1 MAKTL
6 VIIPTYNERENIA
19 KLVESVTGQNLG
31 LDILVVDDGNDGTD
45 QLILELQKTREN
57 LFLIHRSGKGGR
69 GSAVIEGLK
78 YGLEKNYDFLVEM
91 DADFSHDPQALGELL
106 AKAAPDTVVIGSRYM
121 RGSKIVGWPLSR
133 RIFSKF
139 ANFYASVVLGLG
151 YSDYTNGYRVYP
163 AALVRKL
170 DLNAIR
176 AKGYIVLSELSFA
189 LSKVGAE
196 FAEVPI
202 VFVNRA
208 RGVSNFSLK
217 EIKEAFLSV
226 VKVRFAGKWLELL
239 VLALLSLSFFVGLA
253 HALPLTNVISDESP
267 NVGGVL
273 RALENKT
280 VLPAVGD
287 VPYATVTYLLSYV
300 FVAAYLALAWPFFG
314 FDLAALKE
322 QVVDNLSSVYLV
334 TRGSSAVLAI
344 IAAALLY
351 KFSRRASIT
360 VLVMTSIIVTA
371 MFRTTKVWVLTTVL
385 TLASLYYLYA
395 AITAK
400 SRRAIFWSILF
411 AALSLAN
418 FPFNFYAVG
427 LAVAVLL
434 FVFRRERQFYG
445 VIFKS
450 ALAGT
455 AVVAAVTAMNWQ
467 NILDQVATILSSPAA
482 GGIDLG
488 GTLASFW
495 LYLKRTVLMFP
506 FLLMPLLFTRGIRD
520 RVLFW
525 LSLLYLAVYLAAIS
539 IVAPWVS
546 SVDPFLRYL
555 VPVAFFL
562 GLILASL
569 EFRWNKIL
577 AVSAALSFLV
587 YALTLCYLARPTTY
601 NLAADWAA
609 ESLNSERVIIVNDVS
624 RLQFPLNAKSAALLE
639 ERFCSTRCR
648 QTIERNLG
656 ADFASLVV
664 DARRKREDF
673 DLPAQYYLFTNEPRP
688 THAKQIFG
696 SAAPGEHFSMDNKLG
711 LYFDFDYYRLKNLG
725 EAIYVYEID

>member
-31 LDILVVDDGNDGTD
+31 LDVLVVDDGSDGTD

-78 YGLEKNYDFLVEM
+78 YGLEKNYDYLVEM
-91 DADFSHDPQALGELL
+91 DADFSHDPQALGQLL

-121 RGSKIVGWPLSR
+121 RGSKIIGWPFSR
-133 RIFSKF
+133 RVFSKF

-176 AKGYIVLSELSFA
+176 AKGYIV
-189 LSKVGAE
+189 
-196 FAEVPI
+196 
-202 VFVNRA
+202 
-208 RGVSNFSLK
+208 
-217 EIKEAFLSV
+217 
-226 VKVRFAGKWLELL
+226 
-239 VLALLSLSFFVGLA
+239 LSLSFFVGLA

-371 MFRTTKVWVLTTVL
+371 MFRTTKVWVL
-385 TLASLYYLYA
+385 
-395 AITAK
+395 
-400 SRRAIFWSILF
+400 
-411 AALSLAN
+411 
-418 FPFNFYAVG
+418 
-427 LAVAVLL
+427 
-434 FVFRRERQFYG
+434 
-445 VIFKS
+445 
-450 ALAGT
+450 
-455 AVVAAVTAMNWQ
+455 
-467 NILDQVATILSSPAA
+467 
-482 GGIDLG
+482 
-488 GTLASFW
+488 
-495 LYLKRTVLMFP
+495 
-506 FLLMPLLFTRGIRD
+506 
-520 RVLFW
+520 
-525 LSLLYLAVYLAAIS
+525 
-539 IVAPWVS
+539 
-546 SVDPFLRYL
+546 
-555 VPVAFFL
+555 
-562 GLILASL
+562 
-569 EFRWNKIL
+569 
-577 AVSAALSFLV
+577 
-587 YALTLCYLARPTTY
+587 
-601 NLAADWAA
+601 
-609 ESLNSERVIIVNDVS
+609 
-624 RLQFPLNAKSAALLE
+624 
-639 ERFCSTRCR
+639 
-648 QTIERNLG
+648 
-656 ADFASLVV
+656 
-664 DARRKREDF
+664 
-673 DLPAQYYLFTNEPRP
+673 
-688 THAKQIFG
+688 
-696 SAAPGEHFSMDNKLG
+696 
-711 LYFDFDYYRLKNLG
+711 
-725 EAIYVYEID
+725 

>member
-151 YSDYTNGYRVYP
+151 YSDYTNGYREYP

-239 VLALLSLSFFVGLA
+239 VLVLLSLSFFVGLA

-418 FPFNFYAVG
+418 FPFK
-427 LAVAVLL
+427 
-434 FVFRRERQFYG
+434 FYG

-525 LSLLYLAVYLAAIS
+525 LSLLSLAVYLAAIS

-546 SVDPFLRYL
+546 SVDPFLRSL

-609 ESLNSERVIIVNDVS
+609 ESLNSER
-624 RLQFPLNAKSAALLE
+624 E
-639 ERFCSTRCR
+639 
-648 QTIERNLG
+648 
-656 ADFASLVV
+656 
-664 DARRKREDF
+664 KR
-673 DLPAQYYLFTNEPRP
+673 
-688 THAKQIFG
+688 
-696 SAAPGEHFSMDNKLG
+696 
-711 LYFDFDYYRLKNLG
+711 YRH
-725 EAIYVYEID
+725 

>member
-91 DADFSHDPQALGELL
+91 DADFSH
-106 AKAAPDTVVIGSRYM
+106 
-121 RGSKIVGWPLSR
+121 
-133 RIFSKF
+133 
-139 ANFYASVVLGLG
+139 
-151 YSDYTNGYRVYP
+151 
-163 AALVRKL
+163 
-170 DLNAIR
+170 
-176 AKGYIVLSELSFA
+176 
-189 LSKVGAE
+189 
-196 FAEVPI
+196 
-202 VFVNRA
+202 
-208 RGVSNFSLK
+208 K

-239 VLALLSLSFFVGLA
+239 VLVLLSLSFFVGLA

-506 FLLMPLLFTRGIRD
+506 FLLMPLLFT
-520 RVLFW
+520 
-525 LSLLYLAVYLAAIS
+525 
-539 IVAPWVS
+539 
-546 SVDPFLRYL
+546 
-555 VPVAFFL
+555 
-562 GLILASL
+562 
-569 EFRWNKIL
+569 
-577 AVSAALSFLV
+577 
-587 YALTLCYLARPTTY
+587 C
-601 NLAADWAA
+601 
-609 ESLNSERVIIVNDVS
+609 
-624 RLQFPLNAKSAALLE
+624 
-639 ERFCSTRCR
+639 
-648 QTIERNLG
+648 
-656 ADFASLVV
+656 
-664 DARRKREDF
+664 
-673 DLPAQYYLFTNEPRP
+673 
-688 THAKQIFG
+688 
-696 SAAPGEHFSMDNKLG
+696 
-711 LYFDFDYYRLKNLG
+711 
-725 EAIYVYEID
+725 